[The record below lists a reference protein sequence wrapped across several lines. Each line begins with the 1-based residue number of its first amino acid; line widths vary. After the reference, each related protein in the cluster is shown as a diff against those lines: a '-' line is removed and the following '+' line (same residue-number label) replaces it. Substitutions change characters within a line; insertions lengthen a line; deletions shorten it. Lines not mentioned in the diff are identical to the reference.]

1 MRGALKRP
9 PGALPFVLAVFAASR
24 LLLMGA
30 GALAAAFIADAEPA
44 GDPLGPGGT
53 LGYWARWDGAWYSEI
68 STEGYDARYPAS
80 TAFFPLYPL
89 LIRLGLLLG
98 GGPALWGGLISLA
111 ATFAALYFVYR
122 IAEHLYD
129 LRTARA
135 ATLVTAFFPTAFF
148 LNAVYTEA
156 LFLALSAG
164 CIWAAM
170 VRRDLLL
177 AGALGALAAATRN
190 LGVLLVI
197 PLALEWWRYRREFG
211 ATSLLSVALV
221 PAGAAAY
228 LGFLWVRFGEPLVSM
243 RQQEDYWGREPT
255 NPAATL
261 SRAWSAAGDGLPYLA
276 DPLGLLSSPSA
287 GPTLAASNT
296 LNLVF
301 LALFLAVM
309 GAGIVLLPPG
319 LSAYALLLVLAGA
332 FAPSPDLPL
341 MSLPRFLLGAFPMFL
356 VLGLVLSRSRWAL
369 WTWVLASG
377 VVGAWMAALFV
388 TWHWVA

>member
-1 MRGALKRP
+1 MKRP
-9 PGALPFVLAVFAASR
+9 LGAVTFVLAVFAASR
-24 LLLMGA
+24 ALFLGA
-30 GALAAAFIADAEPA
+30 GALAAAFVADAEPA
-44 GDPLGPGGT
+44 GDPLGPGGA

-68 STEGYDARYPAS
+68 ATEGYEARYPAS

-89 LIRLGLLLG
+89 LIRLGTALG
-98 GGPALWGGLISLA
+98 GGPALWGVLISLL
-111 ATFAALYFVYR
+111 ATFFGLYFVYR

-129 LRTARA
+129 TSAARG

-164 CIWAAM
+164 CIWAAT

-190 LGVLLVI
+190 LGVLLAI
-197 PLALEWWRYRREFG
+197 PLVLEWWRYRRELG
-211 ATSLLSVALV
+211 APGLLSVALV
-221 PAGAAAY
+221 PAGTAAY
-228 LGFLWVRFGEPLVSM
+228 LTFLWVRFGEPLISM
-243 RQQEDYWGREPT
+243 RQQEEYWGRQIT

-261 SRAWSAAGDGLPYLA
+261 SRAWSAAADGLSYLA
-276 DPLGLLSSPSA
+276 DPLRLLSSPTA
-287 GPTLAASNT
+287 GPTLAASNV

-309 GAGIVLLPPG
+309 GAGLVLLPPG
-319 LSAYALLLVLAGA
+319 LSAYALLLVLAGVL
-332 FAPSPDLPL
+332 APSSAFPL
-341 MSLPRFLLGAFPMFL
+341 MSLPRFLLGAFPVFL
-356 VLGLVLSRSRWAL
+356 VLGLALSRSRWAL
-369 WTWVLASG
+369 WAWTLASG
-377 VVGAWMAALFV
+377 ALGAWMAALFV